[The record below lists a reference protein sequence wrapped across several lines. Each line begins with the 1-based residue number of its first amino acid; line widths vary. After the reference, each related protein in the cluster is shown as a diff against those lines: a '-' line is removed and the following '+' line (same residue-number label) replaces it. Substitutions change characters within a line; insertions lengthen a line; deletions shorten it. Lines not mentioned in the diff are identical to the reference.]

1 MPLLDFL
8 SKQPPEYLV
17 LYLAL
22 FLVPIV
28 PNLWSIWHVYNRDF
42 PSVQE
47 KMIWIG
53 IAIFIP
59 VLGGLGYLLFGMR
72 RSKKTEPQ
80 QPDTH

>member
-1 MPLLDFL
+1 MPILEFL
-8 SKQPPEYLV
+8 AKQPPEYLV

-22 FLVPIV
+22 FFVPIV
-28 PNLWSIWHVYNRDF
+28 PNLWSIWHVYHRDF

-59 VLGGLGYLLFGMR
+59 VFGGLGYLFFGMR
-72 RSKKTEPQ
+72 RSRKPDPQ
-80 QPDTH
+80 QPDTN